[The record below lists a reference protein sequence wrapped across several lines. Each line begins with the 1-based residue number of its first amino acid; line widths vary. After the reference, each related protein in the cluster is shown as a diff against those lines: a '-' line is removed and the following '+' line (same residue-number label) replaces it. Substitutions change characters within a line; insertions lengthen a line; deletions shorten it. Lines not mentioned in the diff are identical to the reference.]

1 MAIFL
6 RNWHLKL
13 GAVFLATVLYTG
25 LVYSGSFTEPT
36 MAGVAV
42 SAVGQPDQ
50 PQTVL
55 MSTLPVVD
63 VRYRVAREL
72 ASLVTPDTFSATVDL
87 SGYDLDNPAQ
97 PQSLPISV
105 APLVE
110 GVTVLGFE
118 PRVATVRLDAFATK
132 EIPVR
137 VDRGTVPPGLDVRTP
152 QIEPRRVEVRG
163 PATIIAQVDH
173 ARARVRIDPS
183 GIDVEDSFDLD
194 PVDVEGRIVS
204 GPIELDPSTAAIRI
218 DVMTVETNKTV
229 AVRPDLQGTPA
240 AGFGIGQVT
249 VDPAVVTLRGDP
261 DALRAITEVVT
272 AELSTAGANDD
283 LSFEASLILPE
294 GTRPAEPEEEVTVA
308 VSVAIEPLVSSR
320 TFVVGLVC
328 QGAPAGSACLPALG
342 QVSVTLSGPNAVLAG
357 LSGTAITPILNVAG
371 RGPGTHTVTP
381 TLPSLP
387 ATVRLIAISPSQ
399 VSVRIV
405 PPATPT
411 PSP

>member
-25 LVYSGSFTEPT
+25 LVFSGSFTELT

-42 SAVGQPDQ
+42 SAVGQPAQ

-72 ASLVTPDTFSATVDL
+72 ASMVTPDTFSATVDL
-87 SGYDLDNPAQ
+87 SAYDLDNPAQ

-105 APLVE
+105 ASLVA
-110 GVTVLGFE
+110 GVDVLGFE
-118 PRVATVRLDAFATK
+118 PQVATVRLDAFATK

-152 QIEPRRVEVRG
+152 QIEPRQVEVRG
-163 PATIIAQVDH
+163 PATIIAQVDY

-194 PVDVEGRIVS
+194 PVDVEGRIVT
-204 GPIELDPSTAAIRI
+204 GPIELDPSRAAIRI
-218 DVMTVETNKTV
+218 DVLTVETNKTV
-229 AVRPDLQGTPA
+229 AVRPDLRGTPA

-249 VDPAVVTLRGDP
+249 VDPAVVTLRGHP
-261 DALRAITEVVT
+261 DALRAINEVVT
-272 AELSTAGANDD
+272 AELSAAGANED
-283 LSFEASLILPE
+283 LSFDAALILPE
-294 GTRPAEPEEEVTVA
+294 GTRLTEPLEAVA

-342 QVSVTLSGPNAVLAG
+342 QVSVTLSGPTATLAG
-357 LSGTAITPILNVAG
+357 LSGAAITPIVNVSG
-371 RGPGTHTVTP
+371 RGPGTHTVSL

-387 ATVRLIAISPSQ
+387 ARVNLIAISPTQ